1 MGSVVKNCLCC
12 GKDISNR
19 REAAKYC
26 SARCRE
32 LAWRQKHQTVSNVAV
47 CIYNEGVNC
56 EDRQCSRCGWNP
68 AVEKQREEAMYARIR
83 SLS

>member
-1 MGSVVKNCLCC
+1 M
-12 GKDISNR
+12 
-19 REAAKYC
+19 
-26 SARCRE
+26 
-32 LAWRQKHQTVSNVAV
+32 AWRQKHQTVSNVAV

-83 SLS
+83 GLS